1 MTDIMCYMTTNIQL
15 IGWLLATSRKTHL
28 AVKRLAGEIDAAEIA
43 PRNTS
48 ILDGP
53 IIVILSVIFGV
64 LVMLQYDTQKQAYPR
79 NKYDPYDMKV
89 YVDMITAN
97 ITIA

>member
-1 MTDIMCYMTTNIQL
+1 MTDIMCCMPTKKQS
-15 IGWLLATSRKTHL
+15 IGSLLASLRRTYL

-64 LVMLQYDTQKQAYPR
+64 LVMLQYDNSETG
-79 NKYDPYDMKV
+79 
-89 YVDMITAN
+89 
-97 ITIA
+97 TIAE

>member
-1 MTDIMCYMTTNIQL
+1 MSHDRHNVLHDDKEAINRVVSPYF
-15 IGWLLATSRKTHL
+15 AKTHL

-64 LVMLQYDTQKQAYPR
+64 LVMLQYDNSETGISAEQ
-79 NKYDPYDMKV
+79 V
-89 YVDMITAN
+89 
-97 ITIA
+97 

>member
-64 LVMLQYDTQKQAYPR
+64 LVMLQYDTQKQGYPR

>member
-1 MTDIMCYMTTNIQL
+1 MPTKKQS
-15 IGWLLATSRKTHL
+15 IGSLLASLRRTYL

-53 IIVILSVIFGV
+53 VIVILSVIFGV
-64 LVMLQYDTQKQAYPR
+64 LVMLQYDNLEIGT
-79 NKYDPYDMKV
+79 
-89 YVDMITAN
+89 TAK
-97 ITIA
+97 